1 MAFAT
6 LFPISLAPSSY
17 LLLPI
22 IMSSRLNSVIG
33 WICHGLVAAF
43 TIFSGVME
51 FIVDFSLPEMVA
63 YTDSL
68 GITGMEY
75 YIGAA
80 KLAIVAVF
88 LIPRTSTVGF
98 VFMVGYF
105 GGVLATHIT
114 HGMTSPAVNAPI
126 YVVFLLLTIGAWFR
140 LPELTARLLGK
151 KI

>member
-1 MAFAT
+1 
-6 LFPISLAPSSY
+6 
-17 LLLPI
+17 
-22 IMSSRLNSVIG
+22 MSSRLNSVIG

-51 FIVDFSLPEMVA
+51 FIVDFSLPEVVA

-80 KLAIVAVF
+80 KLVIVTVF

-114 HGMTSPAVNAPI
+114 HGMTGLAQNAPI
-126 YVVFLLLTIGAWFR
+126 YLVFILLTIGAWFR
-140 LPELTARLLGK
+140 NPELTARLRGQ

>member
-1 MAFAT
+1 
-6 LFPISLAPSSY
+6 
-17 LLLPI
+17 
-22 IMSSRLNSVIG
+22 MSSRLNSVIG

-51 FIVDFSLPEMVA
+51 FIIDFSVPDMVA

-68 GITGMEY
+68 GITGGEY

-80 KLAIVAVF
+80 KLVIAALF

-114 HGMTSPAVNAPI
+114 HGMTGLPENAAI
-126 YVVFLLLTIGAWFR
+126 YLVFIFLTVGAWFR
-140 LPELTARLLGK
+140 LPELTARLRGK
-151 KI
+151 AISA